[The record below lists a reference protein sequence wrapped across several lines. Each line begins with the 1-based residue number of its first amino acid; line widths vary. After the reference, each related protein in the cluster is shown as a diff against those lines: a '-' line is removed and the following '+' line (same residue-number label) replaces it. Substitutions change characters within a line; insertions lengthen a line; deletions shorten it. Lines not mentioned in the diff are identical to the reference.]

1 MADIRDQLQL
11 EAVEEY
17 LKGNPKT
24 CFNISV
30 RFGKTRLGIMIMQ
43 ALKAKRVLIIYPEVN
58 IKKAWEDEFEKMGW
72 KPEEVVYS
80 TYISLIKQSD
90 QKFDFIVG
98 DEVHKASDNALWNL
112 DAILKDNSRFLG
124 LSGTYSDKTKYQLWE
139 YCRLRIGHTYNTEDA
154 IEDNIVANYEVN
166 VITFNV
172 DTVNQYLKKTKTKQW
187 MTTEAKEL
195 EYLTKMLDAAK
206 MQRRDTKFL
215 ALNRMR
221 FINKLP
227 SLKRNTKIL
236 MHHLKDKR
244 YLLYG
249 ADTEFIDG
257 LGIPTHHSKNIKED
271 NLRKFQDGEINQ
283 LGLVQLASQGVTF
296 KNLDTVVITNIN
308 SNSENLFQKLGRT
321 LLQEGSKV
329 SQIYIFCTDQPFQK
343 KWLHAALTDIP
354 REKITYK
361 NFNY

>member
-1 MADIRDQLQL
+1 MADIRDQLQQ
-11 EAVEEY
+11 EAVEQY
-17 LKGNPKT
+17 LSGKPKT

-43 ALKAKRVLIIYPEVN
+43 ALKAKRVLILYPEVN

-72 KPEEVVYS
+72 RPEEVVYS
-80 TYISLIKQSD
+80 TYISLIKQSGE
-90 QKFDFIVG
+90 KYDFIVG
-98 DEVHKASDNALWNL
+98 DEIHKASDNALWNL
-112 DAILKDNSRFLG
+112 DSILNINNRFLG
-124 LSGTYSDKTKYQLWE
+124 LSGTYSDKTKDQLWE
-139 YCRLRIGHTYNTEDA
+139 YCRLKISHEYNTEAA
-154 IEDNIVANYEVN
+154 IQDNIVANYQVN

-172 DTVNQYLKKTKTKQW
+172 DGVDQYLKKTKYKQW

-195 EYLTKMLDAAK
+195 AYLTKVLDAAK
-206 MQRRDTKFL
+206 ASGKDLKFP

-227 SLKRNTKIL
+227 SLKRNTQIL

-249 ADTEFIDG
+249 ADTDFVDG

-271 NLRKFQDGEINQ
+271 NLKKFQDGEINQ

-296 KNLDTVVITNIN
+296 KNLDTVIITNIN

-321 LLQEGSKV
+321 LLLEASKV
-329 SQIYIFCTDQPFQK
+329 SQIYILCTDEPFQK
-343 KWLHAALTDIP
+343 KWLLAALRDIP
-354 REKITYK
+354 TEKITFK
-361 NFNY
+361 NFHY

>member
-1 MADIRDQLQL
+1 MADIRDQLQQ
-11 EAVEEY
+11 EAVEQY
-17 LKGNPKT
+17 LCGKPKT

-43 ALKAKRVLIIYPEVN
+43 AVKAKRVLILYPEVN

-72 KPEEVVYS
+72 RPEEVVYS
-80 TYISLIKQSD
+80 TYISLIKQNNE
-90 QKFDFIVG
+90 KYDFIVG
-98 DEVHKASDNALWNL
+98 DEIHKASDNALWNL

-124 LSGTYSDKTKYQLWE
+124 LSGTYSDKTKDQLWE
-139 YCRLRIGHTYNTEDA
+139 YCRLKISHEYNTEAA

-172 DTVNQYLKKTKTKQW
+172 DRVNEYLKKTKTKQW

-195 EYLTKMLDAAK
+195 AYLTKVLDTAK
-206 MQRRDTKFL
+206 MQRRDMKFP

-227 SLKRNTKIL
+227 SLKRNTQIL
-236 MHHLKDKR
+236 MHHLKGKR

-249 ADTEFIDG
+249 ADTDFVDG

-271 NLRKFQDGEINQ
+271 NLKKFQDGEINQ

-321 LLQEGSKV
+321 LLQEASKV
-329 SQIYIFCTDQPFQK
+329 SQIYILCTEEEFQK
-343 KWLHAALTDIP
+343 KWLLKALADIP